1 MIFNVPF
8 INHNITEFDS
18 LVFFRQNGGEQ
29 AIVQFD
35 NYYSAS
41 IVRNDYS
48 YGGRDGL
55 YEIAV
60 IGKNGEITYGTSITS
75 DVLGYLN
82 KQQVTQTLIKISQL

>member
-29 AIVQFD
+29 AIVRFD

-41 IVRNDYS
+41 IVRNGYS